1 MKKFVIP
8 LLAATALAGGIAFA
22 AAPKHDGPSMPG
34 REDMQ
39 RHRAEMCSNLYA
51 RAVGG
56 MAFLETKLSLT
67 PAQSGAFNAWKN
79 VKLSEAKAQSAK
91 CSTMAMPDRDH
102 MPSPMEH
109 MAREEER
116 LKARLADLQTE
127 RPVLAAFYGSLN
139 DTQKHEFVM
148 AGMRMHGGG
157 FGHGRHGG
165 GGMHRGWFG
174 HGGHGH
180 MNGPGM
186 DDGDGPAAP
195 PPSEG
200 R

>member
-1 MKKFVIP
+1 MKKFGIP
-8 LLAATALAGGIAFA
+8 LLAATALAGGVAFA
-22 AAPKHDGPSMPG
+22 AAAKHDGLGMPG
-34 REDMQ
+34 RDDMQ
-39 RHRAEMCSNLYA
+39 RHRTEMCSNLYA

-67 PAQSGAFNAWKN
+67 PEQSGAFNAWKD

-91 CSTMAMPDRDH
+91 CSAMAMPDRDH

-127 RPVLAAFYGSLN
+127 RPVLAAFYTSLN
-139 DTQKHEFVM
+139 DTQKHEFMM
-148 AGMRMHGGG
+148 AGMRMPGG
-157 FGHGRHGG
+157 FGHGMHG
-165 GGMHRGWFG
+165 GGMHAGWFG
-174 HGGHGH
+174 HCHGH
-180 MNGPGM
+180 MGDPGM
-186 DDGDGPAAP
+186 GDGDDAAP
-195 PPSEG
+195 PPPREG